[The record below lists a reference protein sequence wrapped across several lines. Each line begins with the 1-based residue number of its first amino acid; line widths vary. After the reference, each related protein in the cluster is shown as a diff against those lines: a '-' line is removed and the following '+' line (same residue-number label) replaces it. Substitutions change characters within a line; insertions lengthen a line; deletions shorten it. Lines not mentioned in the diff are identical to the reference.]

1 MIEEDDN
8 NSYDK
13 NSSMTEE
20 LKNEY
25 MDAFNMFDTNHD
37 GTITPQKLGEL
48 MRKLGQNPSEADLI
62 EMIEAVG
69 KKGSRKICFEEFV
82 EMMERKNNECDTEE
96 ELINTFRVFDT
107 ESNGLISVQNL
118 GNIIR
123 TLGETLTEK
132 EIEEIINEA
141 DVDGDGFINYEEFVR
156 MMTAK

>member
-1 MIEEDDN
+1 MIEEEDS
-8 NSYDK
+8 NSFDRS
-13 NSSMTEE
+13 NSMTEE

-69 KKGSRKICFEEFV
+69 KKGSRKIGFEEFV
-82 EMMERKNNECDTEE
+82 EMMESKNNECDTEE

-118 GNIIR
+118 ANIIR

-132 EIEEIINEA
+132 EIDEIITEA

>member
-1 MIEEDDN
+1 MIEEEDS
-8 NSYDK
+8 NSFDRT
-13 NSSMTEE
+13 NSMTEE

-69 KKGSRKICFEEFV
+69 KKGSRKIGFEEFV
-82 EMMERKNNECDTEE
+82 EMMEKKNNECDTEE

-118 GNIIR
+118 ANIIR

-132 EIEEIINEA
+132 EIDEIITEA